1 MGMQRHSGRTR
12 IVVVGGGIAG
22 LAAAHRLLERC
33 AQDGLPLEVRLL
45 EAAARVGGSVSTTH
59 RDGFILESGPDT
71 IFTDKPWGVD
81 LIRRLGLG
89 DQIIGTSEAHRRTFV
104 ARGGVLHP
112 LPEGFA
118 LIGPTRIR
126 PFVQTGLLSWP
137 GKVRAGM
144 DLVLPRGRPVDDESL
159 ASFVRRRFGR
169 EFLDRLAQPMIGGI
183 YGADPERLSLRAT
196 FPQFLQMEATY
207 RSLILGLR
215 RMRPAGRHAGGTSS
229 GPRYGL
235 FVTLDKGLQDLVD
248 ALVHRL
254 PAETLHLGTAVDG
267 IAHTGHGWTIRLADS
282 THVQADGLILAL
294 PAFEVAR
301 LTRDMDRDLTR
312 QLEAIPYASSVTIN
326 LAYRRDAIGH
336 PLDGFGF
343 VVPACEGRTI
353 IACSFSSIKFAHRAP
368 VGYVLLRAFAG
379 GALQPEPFTWDDE
392 RLLRA
397 VCRDLEELLAIHAP
411 PLWSQLVRH
420 ARVMPQ
426 YQVGHLA
433 GLAALEQ
440 TLQRWPTLKL
450 AGNAYRGVG
459 VPDVVHS
466 GEMAA
471 DSLLAAL
478 APLPMEPASAC
489 AEGDSPL

>member
-1 MGMQRHSGRTR
+1 MATTRHGGRKR
-12 IVVVGGGIAG
+12 IVVVGSGVAG
-22 LAAAHRLLERC
+22 LAAAHRLRERC
-33 AQDGLPLEVRLL
+33 AQDELACEVRVLD
-45 EAAARVGGSVSTTH
+45 AAKRAGGAVSTTR

-71 IFTDKPWGVD
+71 IFADKPWGLE

-89 DQIIGTSEAHRRTFV
+89 DRIIGTSETHRRTFV
-104 ARGGVLHP
+104 ARAGVLYP

-118 LIGPTRIR
+118 LIGPTRIW
-126 PFVQTGLLSWP
+126 PFVQSGLLSWS
-137 GKVRAGM
+137 GKIRAGL

-159 ASFVRRRFGR
+159 ASFVRRRFGQ

-196 FPQFLQMEATY
+196 FPQFLKMEATH
-207 RSLILGLR
+207 RSIILGLR
-215 RMRPAGRHAGGTSS
+215 RTRPSGRGTGHTSS
-229 GPRYGL
+229 GPRYGM
-235 FVTLDKGLQDLVD
+235 FVTLDNGLQALVD
-248 ALVHRL
+248 ALVDRL
-254 PAETLHLGTAVDG
+254 PADALRLGASVAG
-267 IAHTGHGWTIRLADS
+267 IAQAEQGWIVRLGDG
-282 THVQADGLILAL
+282 TRVQADGLILAI

-301 LTRDMDRDLTR
+301 LTRDLDGELTR
-312 QLEAIPYASSVTIN
+312 QLEAVPYASSVTMN

-343 VVPACEGRTI
+343 VMPACEGRTI
-353 IACSFSSIKFAHRAP
+353 IACSFSSVKFAHRAP
-368 VGYVLLRAFAG
+368 PGHVLLRAFAG

-392 RLLRA
+392 RLLSA
-397 VCRDLEELLAIHAP
+397 VRRDLEELLAIQGP

-433 GLAALEQ
+433 WLATLEEM
-440 TLQRWPTLKL
+440 LRRWPTLKL

-466 GEMAA
+466 GEVAA

-478 APLPMEPASAC
+478 APALTEPSPAC
-489 AEGDSPL
+489 VEGDSRL